1 MAVPTGI
8 NPKIWSERLIDRL
21 AYARDASMYR
31 LVPQA
36 VVRPENEAEIQ
47 ALLAHGNATNTP
59 ITFRTGGTSLSG
71 QSITEGI
78 MAEVVRGWQDY
89 TIFDNG
95 NSIKLDPGVIG
106 ARANIY
112 LSPYQKRI
120 GPDPASINAAR
131 IGGIISNNSSGMVC
145 GVKNNAYHTMKHIR
159 FMLTNG
165 HVYDTSNPDDYSR
178 FIESESALSEGIL
191 SCKREIESQNKM
203 VNRIR
208 HKYRIKN
215 TLGYSLN
222 AFIDYENPL
231 DIFAHLIIG
240 SEGTLAF
247 FSHVVLNTI
256 DDPPHYLI

>member
-8 NPKIWSERLIDRL
+8 NPEVWSERLIDRL
-21 AYARDASMYR
+21 AYAHDASMYR

-36 VVRPENEAEIQ
+36 VVRPENELEVQ
-47 ALLAHGNATNTP
+47 ALLAHGNVTNTP

-78 MAEVVRGWQDY
+78 IAEVVRGWQDY
-89 TIFDNG
+89 KIFDNG
-95 NSIKLDPGVIG
+95 NSIKLNPGVIG

-165 HVYDTSNPDDYSR
+165 HIYDTSNPDDYSR

-191 SCKREIESQNKM
+191 SCKREI
-203 VNRIR
+203 
-208 HKYRIKN
+208 
-215 TLGYSLN
+215 
-222 AFIDYENPL
+222 
-231 DIFAHLIIG
+231 
-240 SEGTLAF
+240 
-247 FSHVVLNTI
+247 
-256 DDPPHYLI
+256 